1 MCVAFQ
7 SKSLLSSCVLWRSG
21 MLVCGCGWLG
31 VGVGKFAQK
40 ITTKIHLFNSSTV
53 YL

>member
-21 MLVCGCGWLG
+21 MLVCRS
-31 VGVGKFAQK
+31 VGKFVEK
-40 ITTKIHLFNSSTV
+40 ITSKIDLFNSSTV
-53 YL
+53 HL